1 MLITDLTSEQL
12 VMLAIPALPN
22 LFALRHA
29 MHHDFPTEKQKVR
42 WMTACIFLP
51 CIGGIAYYLVGKK
64 HASKEKINVF
74 ERYGKKKPGD
84 AAAENAVAAEAVEN
98 VEPAVEAAP
107 AAIPSVLAEGE
118 VLSEGRARAP
128 WDEPETEVRPEAAKP
143 SAPAGQWDFGC
154 PEDLRK

>member
-29 MHHDFPTEKQKVR
+29 MHHDFPTEKMKVR

-74 ERYGKKKPGD
+74 ERYGKKKPG
-84 AAAENAVAAEAVEN
+84 EAVESSAAP
-98 VEPAVEAAP
+98 EAVELPEAAVEE
-107 AAIPSVLAEGE
+107 AVVMPSVQESEAR
-118 VLSEGRARAP
+118 SEGRARAP
-128 WDEPETEVRPEAAKP
+128 WDAPAEAQAEAKP
-143 SAPAGQWDFGC
+143 AAGQWDFGC

>member
-29 MHHDFPTEKQKVR
+29 MHHDFPTEKMKVR

-74 ERYGKKKPGD
+74 ERYGKKKPG
-84 AAAENAVAAEAVEN
+84 EAVESSAAQ
-98 VEPAVEAAP
+98 EAVELPEAAVEE
-107 AAIPSVLAEGE
+107 AVAMPSVQESEAR
-118 VLSEGRARAP
+118 SEGRARAP
-128 WDEPETEVRPEAAKP
+128 WDAPVEAQAEAKP
-143 SAPAGQWDFGC
+143 AAGQWDFGC

>member
-29 MHHDFPTEKQKVR
+29 MHHDFPTEKMKVR

-74 ERYGKKKPGD
+74 ERYGKKKPG
-84 AAAENAVAAEAVEN
+84 EAVESSAAAEAV
-98 VEPAVEAAP
+98 AVPEAVAEDVP
-107 AAIPSVLAEGE
+107 AAMPSVPEDAE
-118 VLSEGRARAP
+118 VRSEGRARAP
-128 WDEPETEVRPEAAKP
+128 WDAPAEAQAEAKP
-143 SAPAGQWDFGC
+143 AAGQWDFGC